1 MNRQMTD
8 DHEISQALS
17 QAAEELIH
25 EARHT
30 KIGDIFVLGCSTSEV
45 LGMAI
50 GKGSNEAM
58 GALIIRSLLPVI
70 EKHQLKLAVQG
81 CEHIN
86 RSLVVEREI
95 MLRDDLEEVNV
106 IPALHAGGACSMAA
120 YRQFKDPVM
129 VEHIEASLGMDIG
142 DTEIGMHVRFV
153 QRPVRLKVTMIGE
166 ARLTALM
173 YRPKLIGGE
182 RALHHSS

>member
-1 MNRQMTD
+1 MDQQLENDIREQIMK
-8 DHEISQALS
+8 
-17 QAAEELIH
+17 AAEELIR
-25 EARHT
+25 EARYT
-30 KIGDIFVLGCSTSEV
+30 RPGDLFVLGCSTSEV
-45 LGMAI
+45 MGEVI
-50 GKGSNEAM
+50 GQGSNERI
-58 GALIIRSLLPVI
+58 GEVIIESLLPVMK
-70 EKHQLKLAVQG
+70 KHELHLAVQG

-106 IPALHAGGACSMAA
+106 LPALHAGGACSMAA
-120 YRQFKDPVM
+120 YRQMEDPVM

-153 QRPVRLKVTMIGE
+153 QRPVRLATRTIGR

-182 RALHHSS
+182 RALHQR